1 MENVVIHQSSISPV
15 MNPVPLETEEF
26 KLEMLDC
33 GPAYSYKDAGSM
45 CFSCLCGSGCLCG
58 TP

>member
-1 MENVVIHQSSISPV
+1 MEISITAEATTPIMSPAVI
-15 MNPVPLETEEF
+15 ETEEF

-58 TP
+58 TA